1 MNNPSNPVDRSFWQE
16 RWDQGRTG
24 FHEGRPNDQLVAHVE
39 RIAPAPGKR
48 ILVPLAG
55 KAVDV
60 WWLVDRGHEVVG
72 IEIVQRA
79 IDQLFEG
86 RGLDANAH
94 HIELGRDPAFR
105 AQGLTMICGDVFD
118 TKPEVLGTFDAVYD
132 RAALVAIDP
141 PLRARYVET
150 CRALCKPGAPTLL
163 VSLAY
168 DQSKAPGPPFSVA
181 EADVRTLF
189 APRVV
194 ERLGRR
200 DVPAPPNFAQ
210 RGVPTFEESAY
221 LVAG

>member
-1 MNNPSNPVDRSFWQE
+1 MTNPVDRPFWQE

-24 FHEGRPNDQLVAHVE
+24 FHEGRPNDQLVAHVD
-39 RIAPAPGKR
+39 RIAPVPGRR

-55 KAVDV
+55 KAMDL

-72 IEIVQRA
+72 VEFVRA
-79 IDQLFEG
+79 AVEQLFAA

-94 HIELGRDPAFR
+94 TVDLGGRDPAFR
-105 AQGLTMICGDVFD
+105 AQGLTMVCGDIFD
-118 TKPEVLGTFDAVYD
+118 AKPEVLGTFDALYD

-141 PLRARYVET
+141 PQRRRYVET
-150 CRALCKPGAPTLL
+150 CRALCNPGAPTLL

-168 DQSKAPGPPFSVA
+168 DQGKAPGPPFSVS
-181 EADVRTLF
+181 EADARSLF
-189 APRVV
+189 APRAL

-200 DVPAPPNFAQ
+200 DVPAPPAFEQ
-210 RGVPTFEESAY
+210 RGVATFEESAY